1 MFSSKIL
8 KIQQDAHELILEA
21 CIMQE
26 TRQDDKDTL

>member
-1 MFSSKIL
+1 MFSSKIV
-8 KIQQDAHELILEA
+8 KFQQDTHELNLEA